1 MLAGKETL
9 GLDALP
15 TEARNIRRVVHPT
28 DDSGRIS
35 FCETETI
42 DRPAARSRV
51 HIDPAADAQKSA
63 QRGEHPLDEAM
74 TGGDQGDVET
84 TIDVFC
90 VLHGV
95 ISIDVGQDRS
105 VTVDAAAEKVPEVL
119 IGHGDGPERETL
131 RRGQADVDQPLVE
144 SAIVPGDVIAA
155 LPPAA
160 DMAPNRRSESEAAT
174 DRVQQ
179 FDVVGDD
186 PNLARL
192 PREVPIR
199 CDESDDPGEVGPPRD
214 RYARGDLPVA
224 PRVWPWRRT
233 EVPNRRSRRETVLA
247 PQPNS
252 LPIRSMVSHWS
263 MSMVRSIVA
272 SIARNDRCI
281 PHPWR
286 KAAVRQCPQFPTPGN
301 CYSGSPPVIAVDPR

>member
-15 TEARNIRRVVHPT
+15 TEAGNIRRVIHPT
-28 DDSGRIS
+28 DDSDRIS

-42 DRPAARSRV
+42 DRPPARSRV
-51 HIDPAADAQKSA
+51 HIDRAADAQKSA
-63 QRGEHPLDEAM
+63 KRGEHPLDEAM

-84 TIDVFC
+84 TVDVFC

-105 VTVDAAAEKVPEVL
+105 VTVDAAAGKVPEATR
-119 IGHGDGPERETL
+119 RECD
-131 RRGQADVDQPLVE
+131 R
-144 SAIVPGDVIAA
+144 SSDVIAA

-174 DRVQQ
+174 DSVQQ

-224 PRVWPWRRT
+224 LRVWPSAPDGDP
-233 EVPNRRSRRETVLA
+233 EP
-247 PQPNS
+247 PQP
-252 LPIRSMVSHWS
+252 
-263 MSMVRSIVA
+263 
-272 SIARNDRCI
+272 ARDRAG
-281 PHPWR
+281 
-286 KAAVRQCPQFPTPGN
+286 AATQLSSDFDRW
-301 CYSGSPPVIAVDPR
+301 

>member
-1 MLAGKETL
+1 VLAGKETL

-224 PRVWPWRRT
+224 PRVWPSAPDGDP
-233 EVPNRRSRRETVLA
+233 EP
-247 PQPNS
+247 PQPARDRAGAATNS
-252 LPIRSMVSHWS
+252 LPIRSMVSRWS
-263 MSMVRSIVA
+263 M
-272 SIARNDRCI
+272 
-281 PHPWR
+281 
-286 KAAVRQCPQFPTPGN
+286 
-301 CYSGSPPVIAVDPR
+301 